1 VGDKPFEL
9 VRVDDLARHLRTT
22 MARAGDVFAAS
33 MRSQLSHIVS
43 WFLRMRLAGAAYI
56 HPGMAKMARWGQC
69 SERQAREN
77 FSRLRQWGVVE
88 VVAYPKGG
96 RRASRFVVHF
106 SAIKMLLVEMG
117 ANPSTALCD
126 KFRNAENP
134 ALKPEFG
141 GVRNPAVLPA
151 FTSAGI
157 PADGGASGRLEADV
171 VGGRDA

>member
-77 FSRLRQWGVVE
+77 FSRLRQWDVVE
-88 VVAYPKGG
+88 VVAYPKRWTPRLAVCGPFQCHQD
-96 RRASRFVVHF
+96 ASRGDGGESVDR
-106 SAIKMLLVEMG
+106 SLRQISE
-117 ANPSTALCD
+117 
-126 KFRNAENP
+126 RR
-134 ALKPEFG
+134 KPGTEA
-141 GVRNPAVLPA
+141 GVRRCQKPG
-151 FTSAGI
+151 S
-157 PADGGASGRLEADV
+157 ASGFYFRRYT
-171 VGGRDA
+171 G